1 MLKME
6 QKYNDPVVLGEEEAL
21 ELANLL
27 PSHRSARVPGV
38 AVSAKQII
46 LHIRTRS
53 LRNLSPQHSYR
64 LHVGLVFLDALYPFH
79 HVDPQRGCYSAKHNL
94 WLDSME

>member
-6 QKYNDPVVLGEEEAL
+6 QKYNDSVELGEEEAL
-21 ELANLL
+21 ELADLL

-38 AVSAKQII
+38 AVSAKQ
-46 LHIRTRS
+46 S
-53 LRNLSPQHSYR
+53 FWHSYR

-79 HVDPQRGCYSAKHNL
+79 HVDPQRGCYCAKHNL